1 MKQATGHPPSRCLVA
16 GGCGFIG
23 HRVVASLRALGR
35 EVAIIDNRSNY
46 GVYERIRHE
55 QNLRSRE
62 PHLAG
67 ARIHEASIL
76 DHERVRTICADFRPD
91 LIIHLASVPVASV
104 AVQQPLQTA
113 REIVEGTAS
122 LLEAARVSG
131 VQRYVY
137 VSSSMTYG
145 DFLHDLIPETHPQ
158 QPREPY
164 GALKLAA
171 EHLVRTY
178 TSVHGLPH
186 VIIRPTAVYGP
197 TGNDGFVLT
206 RFARAARAG
215 ERVRV
220 LGPET
225 RLDFTFVD
233 DAARGITLASIS
245 PEAMNE
251 TFNISTGCARSLLDA
266 AQYLKSRE
274 PHLEIEILPADPL
287 YPRRGALSI
296 EKARRLLAYEP
307 RYTLERGLDE
317 LLASL

>member
-1 MKQATGHPPSRCLVA
+1 MEKAIQNPPFRCLVA

-23 HRVVASLRALGR
+23 HRVVAELRASGG
-35 EVAIIDNRSNY
+35 EIAIIDNRSNY
-46 GVYERIRHE
+46 GVYERTRHE
-55 QNLRSRE
+55 QNLRARE
-62 PHLAG
+62 PFIAG
-67 ARIHEASIL
+67 VRIHESSIL
-76 DHERVRTICADFRPD
+76 DHERLRAVCAEFRPD
-91 LIIHLASVPVASV
+91 MVIHLASVPIASV
-104 AVQQPLQTA
+104 AVQQPLLTA

-131 VQRYVY
+131 VRRYVY

-145 DFLHDLIPETHPQ
+145 DFHHDMIPETHPQ

-171 EHLVRTY
+171 EHLVRSY
-178 TSVHGLPH
+178 TTVHGLPH
-186 VIIRPTAVYGP
+186 VIVRPTAVYGP

-206 RFARAARAG
+206 RFARAARNG
-215 ERVRV
+215 ERIRV

-233 DAARGITLASIS
+233 DAARGITLASTS
-245 PEAMNE
+245 PRAINE

-266 AQYLKSRE
+266 AQYLRSRE
-274 PHLEIEILPADPL
+274 PRLEIEVLPPDPL